1 MVRWGRGALK
11 RQPVRIAGAVRHR
24 WRASLQTRV
33 VATTLILSATV
44 SLLLGLTILHQVRAG
59 LLSSAVRSAQSQLG
73 SGVQHAQD
81 QFLALPTA
89 DPNAVERTA
98 YGTVTELSS
107 GQGDTDVVMLASEA
121 GLASYGP
128 AAAVA
133 SIPATL
139 RQTVA
144 RSGSEAWTYTRIDAA
159 GGPTAALVIGAP
171 VEAGA
176 VRYQLYYVFP
186 LTREAATLR
195 LVERT
200 MLFAG
205 AALVLLLV
213 GIAAV
218 VTREVVR
225 PVRQAA
231 ATAERLAA
239 GRLKERMRVRGED
252 DLATLAA
259 SFNRMADTVQQQISQ
274 LRELSR
280 LQRRFVADVSHELR
294 TPITT
299 IRMAADMLHDSSAD
313 LPPELSRSSE
323 LLQTQ
328 LDRFEA
334 LLSDLLE
341 ISRHDAGAAVLDA
354 ESIDLSHLVTQVVSL
369 AAPLAQRRGSVI
381 HVELPPDPVIVAVD
395 ARRVDRVLRNLVAN
409 ALDHGEGEPVDV
421 RLATGDGAVAITV
434 RDRGVGLRPGEA
446 SLVFG
451 RFWRADPARARTRGG
466 TGLGLS
472 IALEDVRLHGG
483 WLQAWG
489 EPDRGSVFRVT
500 LPLHVGDPVTSSPL
514 PLEPQDGEAATAPP
528 AQPART

>member
-1 MVRWGRGALK
+1 MRAAK
-11 RQPVRIAGAVRHR
+11 AVRHR

-33 VATTLILSATV
+33 VATTLVLSGTV
-44 SLLLGLTILHQVRAG
+44 SVLIGVTILHQVRSG
-59 LLSSAVRSAQSQLG
+59 LLGSAIRSAQNQVG
-73 SGVQHAQD
+73 TGVQHAQD
-81 QFLALPTA
+81 QFLALPTD

-98 YGTVTELSS
+98 YGIVTELSS
-107 GQGDTDVVMLASEA
+107 DQGDTDVVMLPSAP
-121 GLASYGP
+121 GLPSYGP

-133 SIPATL
+133 SIPPALQATVQ
-139 RQTVA
+139 RQG
-144 RSGSEAWTYTRIDAA
+144 REAWTYTRLQTAVE
-159 GGPTAALVIGAP
+159 PTAALVIGAP
-171 VEAGA
+171 VQAGA
-176 VRYQLYYVFP
+176 VRYQLYYVLP
-186 LTREAATLR
+186 LTREASTLR

-213 GIAAV
+213 GIAAL

-239 GRLKERMRVRGED
+239 GRLRERMQVRGED

-313 LPPELSRSSE
+313 LPPELTRSSE
-323 LLQTQ
+323 LLQAQ
-328 LDRFEA
+328 LDRFES

-354 ESIDLSHLVTQVVSL
+354 EPIDLAHLVRQAIAL
-369 AAPLAQRRGSVI
+369 AAPLSDRRGSPI
-381 HVELPPDPVIVAVD
+381 LDDLPDEPVIVDVD
-395 ARRVDRVLRNLVAN
+395 ARRIDRVLRNLIDN
-409 ALDHGEGEPVDV
+409 ALEHGEGSPVEV
-421 RLATGDGAVAITV
+421 RLRGGDDAVAITV
-434 RDRGVGLRPGEA
+434 RDHGVGLRPGEA

-489 EPDRGSVFRVT
+489 EPSRGSVFRVT
-500 LPLHVGDPVTSSPL
+500 LPSHAGGTLSASPL
-514 PLEPQDGEAATAPP
+514 PLEPDDVEAP
-528 AQPART
+528 AW

>member
-1 MVRWGRGALK
+1 VRTRL
-11 RQPVRIAGAVRHR
+11 VAVARAIRHT

-33 VATTLILSATV
+33 VATTLVLSGTV
-44 SLLLGLTILHQVRAG
+44 SVLIGVTILHQVRSG
-59 LLSSAVRSAQSQLG
+59 LLGSATRSAQSQI
-73 SGVQHAQD
+73 STGVQHAQD
-81 QFLALPTA
+81 QFGALPNDDA
-89 DPNAVERTA
+89 GAIERTA
-98 YGTVTELSS
+98 YGIVTELSND
-107 GQGDTDVVMLASEA
+107 QGDTDVVMLPSTP
-121 GLASYGP
+121 GLPSYGP
-128 AAAVA
+128 ANAVA
-133 SIPATL
+133 SIPAEL
-139 RQTVA
+139 ASTV
-144 RSGSEAWTYTRIDAA
+144 SGQGREAWTYTKLRTDAA
-159 GGPTAALVIGAP
+159 EPAAALVIGAP
-171 VEAGA
+171 VQAGA
-176 VRYQLYYVFP
+176 VRYQLYYVLP
-186 LTREAATLR
+186 LSREASTLR

-218 VTREVVR
+218 VTRQVVR

-239 GRLKERMRVRGED
+239 GRLRERMQVRGED

-299 IRMAADMLHDSSAD
+299 IRMAADLLHDSSAD
-313 LPPELSRSSE
+313 LPPELTRSSE
-323 LLQTQ
+323 LLQAQ
-328 LDRFEA
+328 LERFEA

-354 ESIDLSHLVTQVVSL
+354 EPIDLVHLVRQAIAM
-369 AAPLAQRRGSVI
+369 AAPLADRRGSAI
-381 HVELPPDPVIVAVD
+381 RSDLPSHPVVVDVD
-395 ARRVDRVLRNLVAN
+395 ARRIDRVLRNLLDN
-409 ALDHGEGEPVDV
+409 AIEHGDGEPVDV
-421 RLATGDGAVAITV
+421 RVRGDEDAVAISV

-472 IALEDVRLHGG
+472 IAFEDVRLHGG

-489 EPDRGSVFRVT
+489 EAGRGSVFRVT
-500 LPLHVGDPVTSSPL
+500 LPCHAGGTLTASPL
-514 PLEPQDGEAATAPP
+514 PLEPEDVEAP
-528 AQPART
+528 A

>member
-1 MVRWGRGALK
+1 MRSWFVGLGR
-11 RQPVRIAGAVRHR
+11 AVRHQ

-33 VATTLILSATV
+33 VATTLVLSATV
-44 SLLLGLTILHQVRAG
+44 SVLIGVTILHQVRSG

-81 QFLALPTA
+81 QFLALPNA

-98 YGTVTELSS
+98 YGIVTELS
-107 GQGDTDVVMLASEA
+107 GDQGDNDVVMLPSSP

-128 AAAVA
+128 EAAVDA
-133 SIPATL
+133 IPAAL
-139 RQTVA
+139 RDTVS
-144 RSGSEAWTYTRIDAA
+144 RLGREAWTYTRVRN
-159 GGPTAALVIGAP
+159 GVQPTAALVIGAP
-171 VEAGA
+171 VQAGGI
-176 VRYQLYYVFP
+176 RYQLFYVFP

-205 AALVLLLV
+205 AALVLLIV

-299 IRMAADMLHDSSAD
+299 IRMAADILHDSSAD
-313 LPPELSRSSE
+313 LPPELTRSSE
-323 LLQTQ
+323 LLQAQ
-328 LDRFEA
+328 LDRFES
-334 LLSDLLE
+334 LLADLLE

-354 ESIDLSHLVTQVVSL
+354 EPIDLVHLVKQVINVAS
-369 AAPLAQRRGSVI
+369 PLSERRGSA
-381 HVELPPDPVIVAVD
+381 IVADLPDRPVVVDVD
-395 ARRVDRVLRNLVAN
+395 ARRIDRVLRNLIDN
-409 ALDHGEGEPVDV
+409 ALEHGEGEPVEV
-421 RLATGDGAVAITV
+421 RLRGEADAVAVTV
-434 RDRGVGLRPGEA
+434 RDHGVGLRPGEA

-472 IALEDVRLHGG
+472 IALEDVRLHSG

-489 EPDRGSVFRVT
+489 EPGRGSVFRLT
-500 LPLHVGDPVTSSPL
+500 LPCHVGDTLTASPL
-514 PLEPQDGEAATAPP
+514 PLEPEADLTADGPPVQSAP
-528 AQPART
+528 A

>member
-1 MVRWGRGALK
+1 MRAARA
-11 RQPVRIAGAVRHR
+11 IRHR

-33 VATTLILSATV
+33 VATTLVLSGMV
-44 SLLLGLTILHQVRAG
+44 SVLIGVTILHQVRSG
-59 LLSSAVRSAQSQLG
+59 LLSSAIHSGQSLVSTGVRR
-73 SGVQHAQD
+73 AQD
-81 QFLALPTA
+81 QFLALPND
-89 DPNAVERTA
+89 DPNSVERTA
-98 YGTVTELSS
+98 YGIVTELSS
-107 GQGDTDVVMLASEA
+107 NQGDTDVVMLPSAP
-121 GLASYGP
+121 GLPSYGP

-133 SIPATL
+133 SIPVDLQRTVQ
-139 RQTVA
+139 RQQ
-144 RSGSEAWTYTRIDAA
+144 REAWTYTRLQTAA
-159 GGPTAALVIGAP
+159 EPAAALVIGAP
-171 VEAGA
+171 VQAGV
-176 VRYQLYYVFP
+176 VRYQLYYVLP
-186 LTREAATLR
+186 LTREASTLR

-239 GRLKERMRVRGED
+239 GRLRERMRVRGED

-313 LPPELSRSSE
+313 LPPELTRSSE

-354 ESIDLSHLVTQVVSL
+354 EPIDLVHLVRQAITL
-369 AAPLAQRRGSVI
+369 AAPLSERQGSPILADLPDAPVVI
-381 HVELPPDPVIVAVD
+381 DVD
-395 ARRVDRVLRNLVAN
+395 ARRIDRVLRNLVDN
-409 ALDHGEGEPVDV
+409 ALEHGEGRPVEV
-421 RLATGDGAVAITV
+421 RLRGGVDAVAITV
-434 RDRGVGLRPGEA
+434 RDHGVGLRPGEA

-489 EPDRGSVFRVT
+489 EPGRGSMFRVT
-500 LPLHVGDPVTSSPL
+500 LPAHVGGTLTASPL
-514 PLEPQDGEAATAPP
+514 PLEPEDVE
-528 AQPART
+528 ART

>member
-1 MVRWGRGALK
+1 MKVSPLGAA
-11 RQPVRIAGAVRHR
+11 RAVRHR

-44 SLLLGLTILHQVRAG
+44 SVGIGATILHQVRSG
-59 LLSSAVRSAQSQLG
+59 LLGSATRAAQSELG
-73 SGVQHAQD
+73 TGVQRAQD
-81 QFLALPTA
+81 QFLALP
-89 DPNAVERTA
+89 DDNPSAVERTA
-98 YGTVTELSS
+98 YGVVTELS
-107 GQGDTDVVMLASEA
+107 GEQGDYDVVMLPADGGLAAYGPETAVLSIPAALRTAVTRSGREAWAYTRLHSGSSNAA
-121 GLASYGP
+121 GLA
-128 AAAVA
+128 
-133 SIPATL
+133 
-139 RQTVA
+139 
-144 RSGSEAWTYTRIDAA
+144 
-159 GGPTAALVIGAP
+159 IGAP
-171 VEAGA
+171 VQAGT
-176 VRYQLYYVFP
+176 VRYQLYYLFP

-239 GRLKERMRVRGED
+239 GRLKERMRIRGED

-299 IRMAADMLHDSSAD
+299 IRMAADVLHDSSAA
-313 LPPELSRSSE
+313 LPPELIRSSE
-323 LLQTQ
+323 LLQAQ
-328 LDRFEA
+328 LDRFES
-334 LLSDLLE
+334 LLADLLE
-341 ISRHDAGAAVLDA
+341 ISRFDAGAAVLEA
-354 ESIDLSHLVTQVVSL
+354 EPIDLVHLVNQVISL
-369 AAPLAQRRGSVI
+369 ATPLSDRRDAP
-381 HVELPPDPVIVAVD
+381 IVADVPSEPVVVDID
-395 ARRVDRVLRNLVAN
+395 ARRIDRVLRNLVTN
-409 ALDHGEGEPVDV
+409 ALEHGEGQPVEV
-421 RLATGDGAVAITV
+421 RLRAGEGGVAVSV
-434 RDRGVGLRPGEA
+434 RDHGVGLRPGDA

-451 RFWRADPARARTRGG
+451 RFWRADPARARSTGG

-489 EPDRGSVFRVT
+489 EPGRGSLFRVT
-500 LPLHVGDPVTSSPL
+500 LPWQAGGTITASPL
-514 PLEPQDGEAATAPP
+514 PLEPEDARSDEAP
-528 AQPART
+528 AQPQPLPT